1 MNKYEKAATG
11 AVALMLVAGAAIFLY
26 APTDYLQG
34 PVQRI
39 FYLHVSSAIAAYGC
53 FAVVLVGGIIY
64 LRAENP
70 VADRFARAGAI
81 VGLVFTTVTLV
92 MGMLWAK
99 PIWNTFWTWDARLTS
114 TLVLW
119 MIYAGYLL
127 VRRLADPGRQSARLA
142 AVVGIFGFIDVPVV
156 HFSVTWWRTVPPGPI
171 IVHDALPPPMRSRR
185 VFATRALTA
194 RSRWS
199 ARSPS
204 CPTSGRI
211 CRRAISPGQ
220 CRLIDFRYAPPSST
234 GSCRSSSCSATAS
247 STLEWRSGARF
258 SRVEERSPGTC
269 FASRPARGHARC
281 RASSVPSISASCRPR
296 QSFGLCSIARQ

>member
-1 MNKYEKAATG
+1 MNKYEKAAAA
-11 AVALMLVAGAAIFLY
+11 AVALMLAAGAAIFFF

-64 LRAENP
+64 LRTENP
-70 VADRFARAGAI
+70 AADRFARAGAL

-99 PIWNTFWTWDARLTS
+99 PIWGTFWTWDARLTS

-156 HFSVTWWRTVPPGPI
+156 HFSVTWWRTQHPGPI
-171 IVHDALPPPMRSRR
+171 IVNDALPPQML
-185 VFATRALTA
+185 ATFLLTLACTLVLAAVMIAIRYRIETLLDA
-194 RSRWS
+194 RLNVSEPAKVIPAKRE
-199 ARSPS
+199 A
-204 CPTSGRI
+204 
-211 CRRAISPGQ
+211 
-220 CRLIDFRYAPPSST
+220 
-234 GSCRSSSCSATAS
+234 
-247 STLEWRSGARF
+247 E
-258 SRVEERSPGTC
+258 
-269 FASRPARGHARC
+269 PAR
-281 RASSVPSISASCRPR
+281 
-296 QSFGLCSIARQ
+296 